1 MLSENQFN
9 PSPLTS
15 HESPIKRNSQSCGG
29 SIMSVNLGRMRVLII
44 EDEKKTA
51 SFIRKGLTEAGY
63 VVEAAESANAGL
75 TMSANSEFDLI
86 VLDVM
91 LPDGNGMDV
100 ARQLRNEGFKGFI
113 LMLTAL
119 DSTRDKVRG
128 LDSGADD
135 YLPKPF
141 EFEELLARIRALLRR
156 KEGGRTRL
164 NFEDLQMDLIQRRV
178 QRAGQEISL
187 TQKEFALL
195 EYFLRNAN
203 RPLTRTEIG
212 ENVWD
217 VHFDNE
223 SNVIDVYV
231 RHLRK
236 KIDEPFSSR
245 LLHTVTGY
253 GYVLKRGEMAQP
265 QVQAPPVPEP
275 HSILT

>member
-1 MLSENQFN
+1 M
-9 PSPLTS
+9 
-15 HESPIKRNSQSCGG
+15 G
-29 SIMSVNLGRMRVLII
+29 SLIRMRVLII

-51 SFIRKGLTEAGY
+51 GFIRKGLQEAGY
-63 VVEAAESANAGL
+63 VVEVAESASAGL
-75 TMSANSEFDLI
+75 TMSTNSEFDLV

-100 ARQLRNEGFKGFI
+100 ARQLRNEGFKGFV

-135 YLPKPF
+135 YLSKPF
-141 EFEELLARIRALLRR
+141 EFDELLARIRALFRR
-156 KEGGRTRL
+156 REGGRTKL
-164 NFEDLQMDLIQRRV
+164 VFEDLQMDLVQRRV
-178 QRAGQEISL
+178 LRDNQEITL
-187 TQKEFALL
+187 TQKEFSLL

-236 KIDEPFSSR
+236 KIDEPFAFR
-245 LLHTVTGY
+245 LLQTLTGY
-253 GYVLKRGEMAQP
+253 GYVLRRGEKIS
-265 QVQAPPVPEP
+265 E
-275 HSILT
+275 

>member
-1 MLSENQFN
+1 
-9 PSPLTS
+9 
-15 HESPIKRNSQSCGG
+15 
-29 SIMSVNLGRMRVLII
+29 MRALVI

-51 SFIRKGLTEAGY
+51 RFIKKGLDEAGY
-63 VVEAAESANAGL
+63 VVELAESASAGL
-75 TMSANSEFDLI
+75 TLASNSEFDLVI
-86 VLDVM
+86 LDVM

-100 ARQLRNEGFKGFI
+100 ARQLRSDGFKGFI

-119 DSTRDKVRG
+119 AATKDKVRG

-141 EFEELLARIRALLRR
+141 EFDELLARVRALLRR
-156 KEGGRTRL
+156 REGGNSNLT
-164 NFEDLQMDLIQRRV
+164 FDDLQMDLIHRKVR
-178 QRAGQEISL
+178 RAGVEISL
-187 TQKEFALL
+187 TQKEFSLL

-203 RPLTRTEIG
+203 RPLSRTEIG

-236 KIDEPFSSR
+236 KIDEPFPSR
-245 LLHTVTGY
+245 LIHTLTGY
-253 GYVLKRGEMAQP
+253 GYVLKKEGQ
-265 QVQAPPVPEP
+265 
-275 HSILT
+275 

>member
-1 MLSENQFN
+1 
-9 PSPLTS
+9 
-15 HESPIKRNSQSCGG
+15 
-29 SIMSVNLGRMRVLII
+29 MRVLVI
-44 EDEKKTA
+44 EDEKKSA
-51 SFIRKGLTEAGY
+51 SFIKKGLLEAGY
-63 VVEAAESANAGL
+63 VVEAAESASAGL
-75 TMSANSEFDLI
+75 TMSANSEFDL
-86 VLDVM
+86 VLLDVM

-135 YLPKPF
+135 YLSKPF
-141 EFEELLARIRALLRR
+141 EFDELLARIRALLRR
-156 KEGGRTRL
+156 KEGGRTKL
-164 NFEDLQMDLIQRRV
+164 AFEDLNMDLVQRRV

-187 TQKEFALL
+187 TQKEFSLL
-195 EYFLRNAN
+195 EFFLRNAN

-236 KIDEPFSSR
+236 KIDEPYPTR
-245 LLHTVTGY
+245 LIHTMTGF
-253 GYVLKRGEMAQP
+253 GYILKRDGP
-265 QVQAPPVPEP
+265 
-275 HSILT
+275 

>member
-1 MLSENQFN
+1 
-9 PSPLTS
+9 
-15 HESPIKRNSQSCGG
+15 
-29 SIMSVNLGRMRVLII
+29 MRVLVI
-44 EDEKKTA
+44 EDERKTA
-51 SFIRKGLTEAGY
+51 AFIHKGLREAGY
-63 VVEAAESANAGL
+63 VVEVAESARAGL
-75 TMSANSEFDLI
+75 TLAANIEFDLV

-100 ARQLRNEGFKGFI
+100 ARQLRNENFSGFI

-119 DSTRDKVRG
+119 GSTRDKVRG
-128 LDSGADD
+128 LDSGSDD
-135 YLPKPF
+135 YLAKPF
-141 EFEELLARIRALLRR
+141 EFDELLARIRALLRR

-164 NFEDLQMDLIQRRV
+164 SFEDLHMDLIQRRV
-178 QRAGQEISL
+178 ERAGQTISL

-203 RPLTRTEIG
+203 RPLTRTELG

-236 KIDEPFSSR
+236 KIDEPFATR
-245 LLHTVTGY
+245 LLQTVTGY
-253 GYVLKRGEMAQP
+253 GYVLKRGGA
-265 QVQAPPVPEP
+265 
-275 HSILT
+275 

>member
-1 MLSENQFN
+1 
-9 PSPLTS
+9 
-15 HESPIKRNSQSCGG
+15 
-29 SIMSVNLGRMRVLII
+29 MRVLVI
-44 EDEKKTA
+44 EDEKKSA
-51 SFIRKGLTEAGY
+51 SFIRKGLQENGY
-63 VVEAAESANAGL
+63 VVECAESASAGL
-75 TMSANSEFDLI
+75 TMSANSEFDLV

-100 ARQLRNEGFKGFI
+100 SRQLRNEGFKGFV

-135 YLPKPF
+135 YLSKPF
-141 EFEELLARIRALLRR
+141 EFDELLARIRALLRR
-156 KEGGRTRL
+156 KEGGRTKL
-164 NFEDLQMDLIQRRV
+164 VFEDLNMDLVQRRV
-178 QRAGQEISL
+178 QRAGQEIVL
-187 TQKEFALL
+187 TQKEFSLL

-236 KIDEPFSSR
+236 KIDEPFNSR
-245 LLHTVTGY
+245 LLHTLTGY
-253 GYVLKRGEMAQP
+253 GYVLRRGERTA
-265 QVQAPPVPEP
+265 E
-275 HSILT
+275 

>member
-1 MLSENQFN
+1 
-9 PSPLTS
+9 
-15 HESPIKRNSQSCGG
+15 
-29 SIMSVNLGRMRVLII
+29 MRVLII
-44 EDEKKTA
+44 EDEKKAA

-63 VVEAAESANAGL
+63 VAEAAESASAGL
-75 TMSANSEFDLI
+75 TMSANSEFDLV

-135 YLPKPF
+135 YLSKPF
-141 EFEELLARIRALLRR
+141 EFDELLARIRALLRR
-156 KEGGRTRL
+156 KEGGRTKL
-164 NFEDLQMDLIQRRV
+164 SFEDLNMDLVQRRV
-178 QRAGQEISL
+178 QRAGTEIVL

-236 KIDEPFSSR
+236 KIDEPFPSR
-245 LLHTVTGY
+245 LLHTLTGY
-253 GYVLKRGEMAQP
+253 GYVLRRGEKTG
-265 QVQAPPVPEP
+265 E
-275 HSILT
+275 S

>member
-1 MLSENQFN
+1 
-9 PSPLTS
+9 
-15 HESPIKRNSQSCGG
+15 
-29 SIMSVNLGRMRVLII
+29 MRVLIV

-51 SFIRKGLTEAGY
+51 SFIRKGLQEAGY
-63 VVEAAESANAGL
+63 VVECAESATAGL
-75 TMSANSEFDLI
+75 TMSANSEFDLV

-100 ARQLRNEGFKGFI
+100 ARQMRNEGFKGFV

-135 YLPKPF
+135 YLSKPF
-141 EFEELLARIRALLRR
+141 EFDELLARIRALLRR
-156 KEGGRTRL
+156 KEGGRTKL
-164 NFEDLQMDLIQRRV
+164 VFEDLTMDLVQRRV
-178 QRAGQEISL
+178 QRDGQEITL

-236 KIDEPFSSR
+236 KIDEPFASR
-245 LLHTVTGY
+245 LLHTLTGY
-253 GYVLKRGEMAQP
+253 GYVLRRGEK
-265 QVQAPPVPEP
+265 VGE
-275 HSILT
+275 

>member
-1 MLSENQFN
+1 MGTLQ
-9 PSPLTS
+9 
-15 HESPIKRNSQSCGG
+15 
-29 SIMSVNLGRMRVLII
+29 RMRVLVV
-44 EDEKKTA
+44 EDEKKSA
-51 SFIRKGLTEAGY
+51 SFIKNGLQEAGY
-63 VVEAAESANAGL
+63 VVEVSESASGGL
-75 TMSANSEFDLI
+75 TMAANSEFDLV
-86 VLDVM
+86 VLDIM

-100 ARQLRNEGFKGFI
+100 ARQMRNEGFKGFI

-135 YLPKPF
+135 YLAKPF
-141 EFEELLARIRALLRR
+141 EFDELLARIRALLRR

-164 NFEDLQMDLIQRRV
+164 GYEDLQMDLIQRRV
-178 QRAGQEISL
+178 NRAGSEIPL
-187 TQKEFALL
+187 TQKEFSLL

-236 KIDEPFSSR
+236 KIDEPFPSR

-253 GYVLKRGEMAQP
+253 GYVLKRSDP
-265 QVQAPPVPEP
+265 
-275 HSILT
+275 

>member
-1 MLSENQFN
+1 
-9 PSPLTS
+9 
-15 HESPIKRNSQSCGG
+15 
-29 SIMSVNLGRMRVLII
+29 MRVLII

-51 SFIRKGLTEAGY
+51 AFIRKGLQEAGY
-63 VVEAAESANAGL
+63 VVEAAESASAGL

-100 ARQLRNEGFKGFI
+100 SRQLRNEGFKGFI

-135 YLPKPF
+135 YLSKPF
-141 EFEELLARIRALLRR
+141 EFDELLARIRALLRR

-164 NFEDLQMDLIQRRV
+164 GFEDLQMDLIQRRV
-178 QRAGQEISL
+178 QRAGQEIEL
-187 TQKEFALL
+187 TQKEFSLL

-236 KIDEPFSSR
+236 KIDEPYPTAK

-253 GYVLKRGEMAQP
+253 GYVLKRGEM
-265 QVQAPPVPEP
+265 
-275 HSILT
+275 

>member
-1 MLSENQFN
+1 
-9 PSPLTS
+9 
-15 HESPIKRNSQSCGG
+15 
-29 SIMSVNLGRMRVLII
+29 MRVLVI
-44 EDEKKTA
+44 EDEKKSA
-51 SFIRKGLTEAGY
+51 SFIRKGLQEAGY
-63 VVEAAESANAGL
+63 VVEAAESASAGL

-100 ARQLRNEGFKGFI
+100 ARQVRNEGFKGFI

-135 YLPKPF
+135 YLSKPF
-141 EFEELLARIRALLRR
+141 EFDELLARIRALLRR
-156 KEGGRTRL
+156 KEGGRTKL
-164 NFEDLQMDLIQRRV
+164 AFEDLNMDLVLRQVRRN
-178 QRAGQEISL
+178 GQDIPL
-187 TQKEFALL
+187 TQKEFSLL

-236 KIDEPFSSR
+236 KIDEPFPTR
-245 LLHTVTGY
+245 LLHTLTGY
-253 GYVLKRGEMAQP
+253 GYVLKRGE
-265 QVQAPPVPEP
+265 
-275 HSILT
+275 L

>member
-1 MLSENQFN
+1 
-9 PSPLTS
+9 
-15 HESPIKRNSQSCGG
+15 
-29 SIMSVNLGRMRVLII
+29 MRVLVV
-44 EDEKKTA
+44 EDEKKSA
-51 SFIRKGLTEAGY
+51 SFIKNGLQEAGY
-63 VVEAAESANAGL
+63 VVETAESASAGL
-75 TMSANSEFDLI
+75 TMSANSEFDLV
-86 VLDVM
+86 VLDIM

-100 ARQLRNEGFKGFI
+100 ARQMRNEGFKGFI

-135 YLPKPF
+135 YLAKPF
-141 EFEELLARIRALLRR
+141 EFDELLARIRALLRR

-164 NFEDLQMDLIQRRV
+164 GFEDLQMDLIQREV
-178 QRAGQEISL
+178 KRAGTEIPL
-187 TQKEFALL
+187 TQKEFSLL
-195 EYFLRNAN
+195 EFFLRNAN

-236 KIDEPFSSR
+236 KIDEPFPSR

-253 GYVLKRGEMAQP
+253 GYVLKRAE
-265 QVQAPPVPEP
+265 
-275 HSILT
+275 I

>member
-1 MLSENQFN
+1 
-9 PSPLTS
+9 
-15 HESPIKRNSQSCGG
+15 
-29 SIMSVNLGRMRVLII
+29 MRILVI

-51 SFIRKGLTEAGY
+51 RFVKQGLEEAGY
-63 VVEAAESANAGL
+63 VVELAESASAGL
-75 TMSANSEFDLI
+75 TMAANSEFDL
-86 VLDVM
+86 VLLDVM

-100 ARQLRNEGFKGFI
+100 ARQLRNEGFHGFV

-119 DSTRDKVRG
+119 ASTKDKVRG

-141 EFEELLARIRALLRR
+141 EFDELLARVRALLRR
-156 KEGGRTRL
+156 KEGGSSVL
-164 NFEDLQMDLIQRRV
+164 SFDDLQMDLIHRKVKRGAV
-178 QRAGQEISL
+178 DIDL

-195 EYFLRNAN
+195 EFFLRNAN
-203 RPLTRTEIG
+203 RPLSRTEIG

-236 KIDEPFSSR
+236 KIDEPFPSR
-245 LLHTVTGY
+245 LIHTLTGF
-253 GYVLKRGEMAQP
+253 GYVLKKDG
-265 QVQAPPVPEP
+265 
-275 HSILT
+275 T

>member
-1 MLSENQFN
+1 
-9 PSPLTS
+9 
-15 HESPIKRNSQSCGG
+15 
-29 SIMSVNLGRMRVLII
+29 MRVLVI
-44 EDEKKTA
+44 EDEKKSA
-51 SFIRKGLTEAGY
+51 SFIRKGLQEAGY
-63 VVEAAESANAGL
+63 VVEAAESATAGL

-100 ARQLRNEGFKGFI
+100 ARQVRNEGFKGFI

-128 LDSGADD
+128 LDSCADD
-135 YLPKPF
+135 YLSKPF
-141 EFEELLARIRALLRR
+141 EFDELLARIRAVLRR
-156 KEGGRTRL
+156 KEGGRTKL
-164 NFEDLQMDLIQRRV
+164 AFEDLNMDLVLRQVRRN
-178 QRAGQEISL
+178 GQDITL
-187 TQKEFALL
+187 TQKEFSLL

-236 KIDEPFSSR
+236 KIDEPFPTR
-245 LLHTVTGY
+245 LLHTLTGY
-253 GYVLKRGEMAQP
+253 GYVLKRGE
-265 QVQAPPVPEP
+265 
-275 HSILT
+275 L

>member
-1 MLSENQFN
+1 
-9 PSPLTS
+9 
-15 HESPIKRNSQSCGG
+15 
-29 SIMSVNLGRMRVLII
+29 MRILVI

-51 SFIRKGLTEAGY
+51 RFIQKGLEEAGY
-63 VVEAAESANAGL
+63 VVQLAESASAGL
-75 TMSANSEFDLI
+75 TLSANSEFDLI

-100 ARQLRNEGFKGFI
+100 ARQVRNEGFSGFI

-119 DSTRDKVRG
+119 AGTKDKVRG

-135 YLPKPF
+135 YLAKPF
-141 EFEELLARIRALLRR
+141 EFDELLARVRALLRR
-156 KEGGRTRL
+156 KEGGNSTL
-164 NFEDLQMDLIQRRV
+164 SFDDLQMDLIHRKV
-178 QRAGQEISL
+178 MRAGAEIQL

-195 EYFLRNAN
+195 EFLLRNAN
-203 RPLTRTEIG
+203 RPLSRTEIG

-236 KIDEPFSSR
+236 KIDQPYPSR
-245 LLHTVTGY
+245 LIHTMTGY
-253 GYVLKRGEMAQP
+253 GYILKRDGP
-265 QVQAPPVPEP
+265 G
-275 HSILT
+275 

>member
-1 MLSENQFN
+1 
-9 PSPLTS
+9 
-15 HESPIKRNSQSCGG
+15 
-29 SIMSVNLGRMRVLII
+29 MRVLVI
-44 EDEKKTA
+44 EDERKTA
-51 SFIRKGLTEAGY
+51 SFVRKGLEEAGY
-63 VVEAAESANAGL
+63 VAEVAESASAGL
-75 TMSANSEFDLI
+75 TLSANSEFDLV
-86 VLDVM
+86 VLDIM

-100 ARQLRNEGFKGFI
+100 ARQLRNEGFQGFI

-119 DSTRDKVRG
+119 DSSRDKVRG

-135 YLPKPF
+135 YLAKPF
-141 EFEELLARIRALLRR
+141 EFDEFLARIRALLRR
-156 KEGGRTRL
+156 REGGRTQL
-164 NFEDLQMDLIQRRV
+164 GFEDLQMDLIQRKVR
-178 QRAGQEISL
+178 RGTTDISL
-187 TQKEFALL
+187 TQKEFSLL

-236 KIDEPFSSR
+236 KIDEPFHNR

-253 GYVLKRGEMAQP
+253 GYVLRRQDA
-265 QVQAPPVPEP
+265 
-275 HSILT
+275 

>member
-1 MLSENQFN
+1 MKSELKDFNLSHLLHDELSLCNL
-9 PSPLTS
+9 SP
-15 HESPIKRNSQSCGG
+15 
-29 SIMSVNLGRMRVLII
+29 MRVLVI

-51 SFIRKGLTEAGY
+51 SFIRKGLSENGY
-63 VVEAAESANAGL
+63 VVEVAESATAGL
-75 TMSANSEFDLI
+75 TLTANSEFDLVI
-86 VLDVM
+86 LDVM

-100 ARQLRNEGFKGFI
+100 ARQIRNENFTGFI

-119 DSTRDKVRG
+119 KGTKDKVRG

-135 YLPKPF
+135 YLAKPF
-141 EFEELLARIRALLRR
+141 EFDELLARVRALLRR
-156 KEGGRTRL
+156 REGGRSIIQ
-164 NFEDLQMDLIQRRV
+164 FEDLQMDLVHRRV
-178 QRAGQEISL
+178 RRGNQDISL

-217 VHFDNE
+217 VHFDQE

-236 KIDEPFSSR
+236 KVDEPFTQKF
-245 LLHTVTGY
+245 LHTVTGY
-253 GYVLKRGEMAQP
+253 GYVLKKDG
-265 QVQAPPVPEP
+265 
-275 HSILT
+275 T

>member
-1 MLSENQFN
+1 
-9 PSPLTS
+9 
-15 HESPIKRNSQSCGG
+15 
-29 SIMSVNLGRMRVLII
+29 MRILVI

-51 SFIRKGLTEAGY
+51 RFVKQGLEEAGY
-63 VVEAAESANAGL
+63 VVELAESASAGL
-75 TMSANSEFDLI
+75 TMAANSEFDL
-86 VLDVM
+86 VLLDVM

-100 ARQLRNEGFKGFI
+100 ARQLRNEGFHGFV

-119 DSTRDKVRG
+119 ASTKDKVRG

-141 EFEELLARIRALLRR
+141 EFDELLARVRALLRR
-156 KEGGRTRL
+156 KEGGSSVL
-164 NFEDLQMDLIQRRV
+164 SFEDLQMDLIHRKVKR
-178 QRAGQEISL
+178 GTTEIEL

-195 EYFLRNAN
+195 EFFLRNAN
-203 RPLTRTEIG
+203 RPLSRTEIG

-236 KIDEPFSSR
+236 KIDEPFATR
-245 LLHTVTGY
+245 MIHTLTGF
-253 GYVLKRGEMAQP
+253 GYVLKKDGA
-265 QVQAPPVPEP
+265 
-275 HSILT
+275 

>member
-1 MLSENQFN
+1 
-9 PSPLTS
+9 
-15 HESPIKRNSQSCGG
+15 
-29 SIMSVNLGRMRVLII
+29 
-44 EDEKKTA
+44 
-51 SFIRKGLTEAGY
+51 
-63 VVEAAESANAGL
+63 
-75 TMSANSEFDLI
+75 

-100 ARQLRNEGFKGFI
+100 ARQVRNEGFKGFI

-135 YLPKPF
+135 YLSKPF
-141 EFEELLARIRALLRR
+141 EFDELLARIRALLRR
-156 KEGGRTRL
+156 KEGGRTKL
-164 NFEDLQMDLIQRRV
+164 AFEDLNMDLVLRQVRRN
-178 QRAGQEISL
+178 GQDIPL
-187 TQKEFALL
+187 TQKEFSLL

-236 KIDEPFSSR
+236 KIDEPFPTR
-245 LLHTVTGY
+245 LLHTLTGY
-253 GYVLKRGEMAQP
+253 GYVLKRGE
-265 QVQAPPVPEP
+265 
-275 HSILT
+275 L

>member
-1 MLSENQFN
+1 
-9 PSPLTS
+9 
-15 HESPIKRNSQSCGG
+15 
-29 SIMSVNLGRMRVLII
+29 MRVLII
-44 EDEKKTA
+44 EDEKKAA
-51 SFIRKGLTEAGY
+51 SFIKKGLQEAGY
-63 VVEAAESANAGL
+63 VAEAAESASAGL
-75 TMSANSEFDLI
+75 TLSANSEFDLV

-135 YLPKPF
+135 YLAKPF
-141 EFEELLARIRALLRR
+141 EFDELLARIRALLRR
-156 KEGGRTRL
+156 KEGGRTKL
-164 NFEDLQMDLIQRRV
+164 EFEDLNMDLVQRRV
-178 QRAGQEISL
+178 RRAGTEIPL

-236 KIDEPFSSR
+236 KIDEPFPTR
-245 LLHTVTGY
+245 LLHTLTGY
-253 GYVLKRGEMAQP
+253 GYVLRRGDKIGGTGPAFSGGGEKTG
-265 QVQAPPVPEP
+265 E
-275 HSILT
+275 S

>member
-1 MLSENQFN
+1 
-9 PSPLTS
+9 
-15 HESPIKRNSQSCGG
+15 
-29 SIMSVNLGRMRVLII
+29 MRVLVV
-44 EDEKKTA
+44 EDEKKSA
-51 SFIRKGLTEAGY
+51 SFIKNGLLEAGY
-63 VVEAAESANAGL
+63 VVETAESASAGL
-75 TMSANSEFDLI
+75 TMSANSEFDLV
-86 VLDVM
+86 VLDIM

-100 ARQLRNEGFKGFI
+100 ARQMRNEGFKGFI

-135 YLPKPF
+135 YLAKPF
-141 EFEELLARIRALLRR
+141 EFDELLARIRALLRR

-164 NFEDLQMDLIQRRV
+164 GFEDLHMDLIQRQV
-178 QRAGQEISL
+178 KRAGSDIPL
-187 TQKEFALL
+187 TQKEFSLL
-195 EYFLRNAN
+195 EFFLRNAN

-236 KIDEPFSSR
+236 KIDEPFPTR

-253 GYVLKRGEMAQP
+253 GYVLKRAE
-265 QVQAPPVPEP
+265 
-275 HSILT
+275 L